1 MSHPLVASDRVEAA
15 VVYGPDGQKIGTI
28 ERLMLEKLSG
38 TVAYAVVKCGG
49 VLKGT
54 YTTIRYRGARL
65 NTMQRAKLTRLM

>member
-38 TVAYAVVKCGG
+38 TVAYGEVRRKQLRSGLSELDGG
-49 VLKGT
+49 AFDWGDRGFT
-54 YTTIRYRGARL
+54 YPQYWIL
-65 NTMQRAKLTRLM
+65 